1 MRGNGRLAAA
11 APQYTLVT
19 LVKEL
24 AQSAGAGETQEA
36 LLEWLYSI
44 TRSLGVRM
52 RCVSAATPAPLA
64 LVSSW
69 PPLSGNTAE
78 KANIERIIL
87 SCNHRNIHGA
97 PLCAKSNG
105 TIIDARTWGHLVV
118 PTRALALHPS
128 AREVDRGL
136 SAPSAEDYGTGVYD
150 IIQARDGT
158 VVNLYCWDHPAKGP
172 MWCLSTSNGY
182 DVSHLRWRGA
192 KTHAELVHGLLLR
205 HPAFVAETEMTL
217 ERNFLRKGDVR
228 LGFGRLART
237 RCYTIGFRHGNF
249 HPMEADPPAVWNIQS
264 ADLATGRPECGP
276 GGGLPHVPHWALY
289 TCNDIASRRG
299 AAVRM
304 ADLDYISRT
313 ALEDAKAII
322 AGWPAAGRCHFNYGF
337 ILRARDRSY
346 PDVGRTSMRTWSTT
360 SWSSPSMPSC
370 TC

>member
-1 MRGNGRLAAA
+1 MQL
-11 APQYTLVT
+11 APQYTLAT

-24 AQSAGAGETQEA
+24 AQSAGAGETQDA

-44 TRSLGVRM
+44 TRSLGVWM

-64 LVSSW
+64 LDSSW

-87 SCNHRNIHGA
+87 SCNHIRGA
-97 PLCAKSNG
+97 PLCAESNG
-105 TIIDARTWGHLVV
+105 AIIDARTWGHLVV
-118 PTRALALHPS
+118 PTRAFVLHPS

-136 SAPSAEDYGTGVYD
+136 SATSAEDYGTGVYD

-158 VVNLYCWDHPAKGP
+158 VVNLYCWDHPVKGP

-192 KTHAELVHGLLLR
+192 KTYAEIVHGLLLR

-249 HPMEADPPAVWNIQS
+249 HPMVADLPAVWNIQS

-276 GGGLPHVPHWALY
+276 GGGLPHVPHQVLY
-289 TCNDIASRRG
+289 TRNDITSRRG

-322 AGWPAAGRCHFNYGF
+322 AALGTGATWTSSASHRFCSVSGSWST
-337 ILRARDRSY
+337 SY
-346 PDVGRTSMRTWSTT
+346 PRGRTSLG
-360 SWSSPSMPSC
+360 SPI
-370 TC
+370 

>member
-1 MRGNGRLAAA
+1 MRGNDRLAVA

-64 LVSSW
+64 LDSSW

-87 SCNHRNIHGA
+87 SCNHIRGA
-97 PLCAKSNG
+97 PLCAESNG
-105 TIIDARTWGHLVV
+105 AIIDARTWGHLVV
-118 PTRALALHPS
+118 PTRAFAFHPS

-136 SAPSAEDYGTGVYD
+136 SAPSAEDYGTVVYD

-158 VVNLYCWDHPAKGP
+158 VVNLYCWGHPVKGP

-182 DVSHLRWRGA
+182 DVSHLKWRGVN
-192 KTHAELVHGLLLR
+192 TNAEIVHGLLLR

-249 HPMEADPPAVWNIQS
+249 HPMVADPPSSIGNSGSGALVVFWSILDHSS
-264 ADLATGRPECGP
+264 ACA
-276 GGGLPHVPHWALY
+276 
-289 TCNDIASRRG
+289 
-299 AAVRM
+299 
-304 ADLDYISRT
+304 
-313 ALEDAKAII
+313 
-322 AGWPAAGRCHFNYGF
+322 
-337 ILRARDRSY
+337 
-346 PDVGRTSMRTWSTT
+346 
-360 SWSSPSMPSC
+360 
-370 TC
+370 